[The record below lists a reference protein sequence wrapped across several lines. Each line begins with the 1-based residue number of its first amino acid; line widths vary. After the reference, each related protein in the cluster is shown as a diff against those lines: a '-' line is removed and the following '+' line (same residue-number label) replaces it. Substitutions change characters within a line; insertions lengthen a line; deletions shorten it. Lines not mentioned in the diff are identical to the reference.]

1 MKEHNQVTAP
11 VAVSAPD
18 HRECIGSRRSWSLG
32 GWQPLP
38 YRIIEGLLVNR
49 SQRADDSQ
57 SRRRVYVVGVN
68 RNIPE

>member
-1 MKEHNQVTAP
+1 MTAP

-49 SQRADDSQ
+49 SQRADESQ
-57 SRRRVYVVGVN
+57 YCRRVCRLWERIGRKN
-68 RNIPE
+68 EPTR